1 MICRPFA
8 VWLNCIFIISK
19 SRGSIKRPL
28 AFYTLFFSIIWYSI
42 YVKTKTFD
50 DKKTI
55 VQPDLSVICDP
66 GKLTERGCSGAPDWI
81 IEIVS
86 PSALSHDYVRK
97 LNLYLD
103 AGVKEYCQAFSYG
116 VSPQTG
122 RDAILFHI
130 RTKKRF

>member
-1 MICRPFA
+1 M
-8 VWLNCIFIISK
+8 
-19 SRGSIKRPL
+19 
-28 AFYTLFFSIIWYSI
+28 
-42 YVKTKTFD
+42 KTKTFD

-55 VQPDLSVICDP
+55 VQPDLSVICAP

-103 AGVKEYCQAFSYG
+103 AGVKEYCQVFSYG

-130 RTKKRF
+130 RTKKDLKTTL